1 MDPQGPI
8 VTSSR
13 PKPNWASILL
23 ALVLAG
29 GAGYFLVKRFTAPS
43 GTPVSAAKPAP
54 DTLVPGSPVLLSA
67 KAGIVADRYNCLCGE
82 CSDTLGK
89 CTCARDQGSNEMKST
104 LNRLA
109 AEKKSVAEIDSAMVE
124 KYGSKVMVSGAPP
137 PSATPSG
144 K

>member
-1 MDPQGPI
+1 MDPQGP
-8 VTSSR
+8 SAAPSR
-13 PKPNWASILL
+13 PKPKWTSILL

-29 GAGYFLVKRFTAPS
+29 GAGYFLVKRFSAAS
-43 GTPVSAAKPAP
+43 VTPVPVSKPAP

-82 CSDTLGK
+82 CSDTLGR

-137 PSATPSG
+137 PPATPSG

>member
-1 MDPQGPI
+1 MDPQDTLATP
-8 VTSSR
+8 SR
-13 PKPNWASILL
+13 PKPKWAHILL
-23 ALVLAG
+23 GLALAAV
-29 GAGYFLVKRFTAPS
+29 AGYFLVKRFTAAP
-43 GTPVSAAKPAP
+43 GEPLSATQPAP
-54 DTLVPGSPVLLSA
+54 ATLVPGSPVLLSA

-109 AEKKSVAEIDSAMVE
+109 AEKKSVSEIDSAMLE

-137 PSATPSG
+137 PPDTPPG

>member
-1 MDPQGPI
+1 MDPEAKFAAL
-8 VTSSR
+8 SR
-13 PKPNWASILL
+13 PRPKWVALL
-23 ALVLAG
+23 LVLALAAV
-29 GAGYFLVKRFTAPS
+29 AGYFLMRRFSSAST
-43 GTPVSAAKPAP
+43 VSASSTQPAP

-89 CTCARDQGSNEMKST
+89 CTCARDQGSNEMKAT

-109 AEKKSVAEIDSAMVE
+109 AEKKSVSEIDSAMIE
-124 KYGSKVMVSGAPP
+124 KYGAKVLVSGAAPP
-137 PSATPSG
+137 AATPPG